1 MLPGLPV
8 TDGSGS
14 VLRALP
20 PMSSGHR
27 PGPPTVTTYVLIHGA
42 GDSGWAWHLLAAQ
55 LRERGHDVVAPD
67 LPSED
72 DSAGFAAYADAVV
85 EAIGRADARPR
96 ERVFGRRDL
105 VVVAHS
111 LGGFTGP
118 LVCARVPVDLLVLLT
133 AMVPA
138 PGERPGDWWAATGF
152 HGPDGDDVAVY
163 LHDVP
168 SDLAAEALARSRG
181 QSGTPMDEPWP
192 LDAWPD
198 VPTRYLLCRDD
209 RFFTP
214 DFVRRMVR
222 ERLGIEPDEV
232 DGSHC
237 VMLSRPVELAEALEK
252 LRAG

>member
-1 MLPGLPV
+1 
-8 TDGSGS
+8 
-14 VLRALP
+14 
-20 PMSSGHR
+20 MSRGHR
-27 PGPPTVTTYVLIHGA
+27 PGPPTVTTYVLIHGG
-42 GDSGWAWHLLAAQ
+42 GDSAWSWHLLAAQ

-67 LPSED
+67 LPSD
-72 DSAGFAAYADAVV
+72 DDTAGFDAYADAVV
-85 EAIGRADARPR
+85 QAIGDRT
-96 ERVFGRRDL
+96 GL

-133 AMVPA
+133 AMVPR
-138 PGERPGDWWAATGF
+138 PGECARDWWAATGF
-152 HGPDGDDVAVY
+152 VGPSGDVVANF

-168 SDLAAEALARSRG
+168 ADLAAEALTHGRA
-181 QSGTPMDEPWP
+181 QSDTPGDTPWP

-214 DFVRRMVR
+214 EFVRPMVR

-252 LRAG
+252 LKAG